1 VNPGF
6 MLLLYYDIPEFHQ
19 AIWMTQ
25 DDDDDDDEDDDASK
39 QTNRA
44 DGR

>member
-1 VNPGF
+1 

-25 DDDDDDDEDDDASK
+25 DDDDDDDDDANK
-39 QTNRA
+39 QTEPTVDESA
-44 DGR
+44 L

>member
-1 VNPGF
+1 

-25 DDDDDDDEDDDASK
+25 DDDDDDDDDDDANK
-39 QTNRA
+39 QTEPTVDESA
-44 DGR
+44 L